1 MLKSLEK
8 AKQEWGGAHSAI
20 DSWLQERQELLV
32 IYCKLAGLPPYERSD
47 QALPKKSEILEFCQI
62 LMDYLSAGHFEIYD
76 NLVKACA
83 EKGPSSLKLAQ
94 SLYPQISA
102 STDIAL
108 SFNDDYANA
117 KEESLLP
124 NFDEDLSTLG
134 QALEQRFEFED
145 ELIENLY
152 THHTE

>member
-8 AKQEWGGAHSAI
+8 AKQEWGGSHSAI

-47 QALPKKSEILEFCQI
+47 QALPQKNEILEFCQI

-76 NLVKACA
+76 DLVKACS
-83 EKGPSSLKLAQ
+83 EKGPKSLKLAQ
-94 SLYPQISA
+94 SLYPKIAA

-117 KEESLLP
+117 NEESLLP
-124 NFDEDLSTLG
+124 KFDEDLSTLG
-134 QALEQRFEFED
+134 QSLEQRFEFED

-152 THHTE
+152 TNHR

>member
-8 AKQEWGGAHSAI
+8 AKQEWGGSHSAI

-47 QALPKKSEILEFCQI
+47 QALPKKGEILEFCQI

-76 NLVKACA
+76 DLVKACA

-152 THHTE
+152 THHTD

>member
-8 AKQEWGGAHSAI
+8 AKQDWGGSHSAI

-62 LMDYLSAGHFEIYD
+62 LMDYLSAGHFQIYD

>member
-1 MLKSLEK
+1 MLTRLEK
-8 AKQEWGGAHSAI
+8 AKQEWGGAHSVI

-47 QALPKKSEILEFCQI
+47 QALPQKSQILEFCQV

-76 NLVKACA
+76 DLVKACA

-94 SLYPQISA
+94 TLYPKIAA

-117 KEESLLP
+117 EEESLLP
-124 NFDEDLSTLG
+124 KFDEDLSTLG
-134 QALEQRFEFED
+134 QTLEQRFEYED

-152 THHTE
+152 TNHS